1 MVPDFMEQGMCDVE
15 QEDPV
20 LNLWMRELTV
30 P

>member
-20 LNLWMRELTV
+20 LYLWMGALAV